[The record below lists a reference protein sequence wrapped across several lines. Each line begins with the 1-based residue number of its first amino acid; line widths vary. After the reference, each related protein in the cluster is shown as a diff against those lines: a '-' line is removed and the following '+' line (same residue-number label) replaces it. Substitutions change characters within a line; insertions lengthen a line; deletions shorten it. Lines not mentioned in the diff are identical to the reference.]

1 MKPRG
6 GGRRQ
11 DASRVVQKE
20 KASCRTPAAD
30 VFSPAPFPSARE
42 QADATGGTRPS
53 CCSAAFANRS
63 IRATGGCHP
72 YACPRGAQIGISAG
86 TGQPGKVGYNGGANG
101 SRTLCHAV
109 ASSDRLIAGGKN
121 CGPPGSLPAK
131 PPPGHPH
138 PASANGRHRLA
149 PSYEAGWRQHTRA
162 PESGNKSGGYARGGD
177 WRTVGRTVVPSSR
190 GPVSAPHR
198 FRAASRTG
206 RQEGGALSPCAAA
219 VDDFPTVSFRA
230 GEARTRNL
238 DPDGSRAGSAGGA
251 SAPSWHGS
259 SG

>member
-1 MKPRG
+1 MYAPPPSASPTPPPLPCRLDMKPRG

-11 DASRVVQKE
+11 DASRVVRRE
-20 KASCRTPAAD
+20 AAPCRAPAAD

-121 CGPPGSLPAK
+121 CWPPGSLPAK
-131 PPPGHPH
+131 PLPGHPH

-149 PSYEAGWRQHTRA
+149 PSYEAGCEQDTRGS
-162 PESGNKSGGYARGGD
+162 ESGDKSGGCTRMGARPL
-177 WRTVGRTVVPSSR
+177 RRLRRHLPRKRGRIQV
-190 GPVSAPHR
+190 A
-198 FRAASRTG
+198 G
-206 RQEGGALSPCAAA
+206 RVCAAPLPRCVA
-219 VDDFPTVSFRA
+219 HGT
-230 GEARTRNL
+230 T
-238 DPDGSRAGSAGGA
+238 GGRGA
-251 SAPSWHGS
+251 
-259 SG
+259 

>member
-1 MKPRG
+1 MRRTQLRLPAGGVAAPGHGIPFFPSRSGLTALLGLFFSFPVGPSRPASVSCRLDMKPRG

-11 DASRVVQKE
+11 DASRVVRKE

-121 CGPPGSLPAK
+121 CGPPGRQACEAATRTPTSRLRQWS
-131 PPPGHPH
+131 PP
-138 PASANGRHRLA
+138 
-149 PSYEAGWRQHTRA
+149 
-162 PESGNKSGGYARGGD
+162 
-177 WRTVGRTVVPSSR
+177 V
-190 GPVSAPHR
+190 
-198 FRAASRTG
+198 
-206 RQEGGALSPCAAA
+206 GAL
-219 VDDFPTVSFRA
+219 V
-230 GEARTRNL
+230 
-238 DPDGSRAGSAGGA
+238 
-251 SAPSWHGS
+251 
-259 SG
+259 

>member
-1 MKPRG
+1 MSFRPHPSLRLVS
-6 GGRRQ
+6 RRMPLAAH
-11 DASRVVQKE
+11 DR
-20 KASCRTPAAD
+20 PAAAPL
-30 VFSPAPFPSARE
+30 SPSGASGPPE
-42 QADATGGTRPS
+42 GATRMPV
-53 CCSAAFANRS
+53 
-63 IRATGGCHP
+63 P
-72 YACPRGAQIGISAG
+72 EEAQIGISAG

-149 PSYEAGWRQHTRA
+149 PSYEAGWRQDTRGW
-162 PESGNKSGGYARGGD
+162 ESGNKSAGCARGGD

-198 FRAASRTG
+198 FALRRARDDRRAG
-206 RQEGGALSPCAAA
+206 RLAPCAAA
-219 VDDFPTVSFRA
+219 ADDFPTVSFWA

-251 SAPSWHGS
+251 AAPSWHGS

>member
-1 MKPRG
+1 MPLAAHDR
-6 GGRRQ
+6 
-11 DASRVVQKE
+11 
-20 KASCRTPAAD
+20 PAAAPL
-30 VFSPAPFPSARE
+30 SPSGASGPPE
-42 QADATGGTRPS
+42 GATRMPV
-53 CCSAAFANRS
+53 
-63 IRATGGCHP
+63 P
-72 YACPRGAQIGISAG
+72 EEAQIGISAG

-149 PSYEAGWRQHTRA
+149 PSYEAGWRQDTRGW
-162 PESGNKSGGYARGGD
+162 ESGNKSAGCARGGD

-198 FRAASRTG
+198 FALRRARDDRGA
-206 RQEGGALSPCAAA
+206 GGLAPCAAA
-219 VDDFPTVSFRA
+219 VDDFPTVSFRGWRSQNPEPRSGWIA
-230 GEARTRNL
+230 GRVCGRCCCTVMAWIVGLNPTMTEVGPAVGLIPRS
-238 DPDGSRAGSAGGA
+238 SRGTTMTG
-251 SAPSWHGS
+251 
-259 SG
+259 